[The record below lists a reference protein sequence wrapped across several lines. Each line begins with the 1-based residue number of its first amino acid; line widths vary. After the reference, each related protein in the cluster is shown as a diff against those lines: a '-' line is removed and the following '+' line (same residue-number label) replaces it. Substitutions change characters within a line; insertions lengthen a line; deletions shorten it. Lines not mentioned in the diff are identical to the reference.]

1 MIVLISLILNSSLS
15 VLLFYD
21 AHCVNYSFQGHFM
34 YVDNRNYYGFLVAS
48 DDFDTTK
55 LHPEMYQIFDNP
67 DVRIDP
73 RVFSFITNLM
83 STV

>member
-1 MIVLISLILNSSLS
+1 
-15 VLLFYD
+15 
-21 AHCVNYSFQGHFM
+21 M